1 MNLIVCV
8 NKKGFIGK
16 DNGLLYKIGQDLYNF
31 KLLTTDR
38 DVIMGRNT
46 FESIGLK
53 EGLPRR
59 RNIVLT
65 SDNSIASKN
74 VLVATSIEGAMAAC
88 KDPSNAFVIGGES
101 VYKAFMGTSL
111 ITKVYLTIVDDE
123 SEGDAS
129 FDYKSLYNEKEW
141 RIRFSSGPITKDGI
155 TYSFVQI
162 EKV

>member
-16 DNGLLYKIGQDLYNF
+16 DNDLMYKIGQDLYNF
-31 KLLTTDR
+31 KLLTTGR

-53 EGLPRR
+53 DGLPNR

-65 SDNSIASKN
+65 SDDTIATKS
-74 VLVATSIEGAMAAC
+74 VIPVTSVEGAMAAC
-88 KDPSNAFVIGGES
+88 KDPSNSFVIGGES
-101 VYKAFMGTSL
+101 VYKAFMASSL
-111 ITKVYLTIVDDE
+111 VTKVYLTIVEDE
-123 SEGDAS
+123 SDGDAC

-141 RIRFSSGPITKDGI
+141 RIRFSSGPITKDGV
-155 TYSFVQI
+155 TYTFVQV